1 MSNNIEQ
8 TEAFRRA
15 INKIKA
21 EKQRQHE
28 ILHDNPPQ
36 NFKEVRASDAFNLG
50 FPSTQAM
57 SEEID
62 KHPKVFAEIRELAF
76 KKAISYEEAEEEL
89 RKIADPNLI
98 SKVKDWQNLKEI
110 KKMHGK
116 EPGPPKIYINK
127 HKSRPKTRSQVI
139 AKYEYWKAHRELKIK
154 RAAPLDDYPL

>member
-15 INKIKA
+15 SNKIKA
-21 EKQRQHE
+21 DEQRQHE
-28 ILHDNPPQ
+28 ALHHNPPQ
-36 NFKEVRASDAFNLG
+36 NSQEIQAGLAFNLG
-50 FPSTQAM
+50 FPSTQSM
-57 SEEID
+57 SEEIG
-62 KHPKVFAEIRELAF
+62 KHQKVFMEIYALAT
-76 KKAISYEEAEEEL
+76 KKAISYEDAEEEL

-116 EPGPPKIYINK
+116 EPGP
-127 HKSRPKTRSQVI
+127 R
-139 AKYEYWKAHRELKIK
+139 KAQKALKIK